1 MHDKITAFW
10 LGWEEY
16 NYFINCTAVKINDFP
31 KTNEMAE
38 PFLNTDE
45 FTLDELKGEAVNA
58 NQHKNV
64 VESLAGLD
72 CRSKL

>member
-1 MHDKITAFW
+1 
-10 LGWEEY
+10 
-16 NYFINCTAVKINDFP
+16 
-31 KTNEMAE
+31 MAE
-38 PFLNTDE
+38 RFLNTNE